1 MRIDLKL
8 VEKLINDIEQQMEQG
23 AIQGDPS
30 ILKKLSKEH
39 GYLLEV
45 RDVAEKQ
52 EKLEKQLAE
61 VSQLL
66 KTERDE
72 ELLSLVSE
80 EKVDLEAS
88 LAKVKQSLQML
99 CIPPD
104 PDDDRNTI
112 MEIRAGA
119 GGQEA
124 ALFVADCARMYT
136 MYASSMKWNCERISS
151 MPSELGGLKECVLVF
166 TGKGVWRALQHEAG
180 THRVQRVPETE
191 AQGRIHTSTIT
202 VAVLQEVDDSLD
214 SLVIPE
220 SDLRME
226 ATRASGAGG
235 QHVNKTDSAVRV
247 THLPTGI
254 AVFCQEER
262 SQHKNKDRALKLL
275 RSKIV
280 ELEKQK
286 QKSEIDQKRQEQ
298 VGSGDRSEKIR
309 TYNFPQSRVT
319 DHRVNITKYN
329 LFQVLAGDLAEF
341 SEALIRAAKMN
352 KVSALPWVIQSENE
366 CDPD

>member
-1 MRIDLKL
+1 MRVDLSL
-8 VEKLINDIEQQMEQG
+8 VEKLIADIEQQMGQT
-23 AIQGDPS
+23 AVQFDAKAM
-30 ILKKLSKEH
+30 KKISKEH

-45 RDVAEKQ
+45 RDVALKVERTKAELKEVSEICRQ
-52 EKLEKQLAE
+52 EKDAE
-61 VSQLL
+61 MKLFA
-66 KTERDE
+66 E
-72 ELLSLVSE
+72 E
-80 EKVDLEAS
+80 EKARLES
-88 LAKVKQSLQML
+88 ECAKVEHSLQML

-104 PDDDRNTI
+104 PDDDMPTI

-124 ALFVADCARMYT
+124 ALFVADCTRMYS
-136 MYASSMKWNCERISS
+136 MYADKMWWKCERISAT
-151 MPSELGGLKECVLVF
+151 PSELGGLKECVMVF
-166 TGKGVWRALQHEAG
+166 TGKGVWRSLQHEAG

-202 VAVLQEVDDSLD
+202 VAVLQEVDDSFD
-214 SLVIPE
+214 SIVIPE
-220 SDLRME
+220 SDLRFE

-235 QHVNKTDSAVRV
+235 QHVNKTDSAVRI
-247 THLPTGI
+247 THIPTGI

-262 SQHKNKDRALKLL
+262 SQHKNKDRAMKLI

-280 ELEKQK
+280 EMEKQK
-286 QKSEIDQKRQEQ
+286 QKSEIDQKRLEQ

-329 LFQVLAGDLAEF
+329 LFQVMDGDLEEF
-341 SEALIRAAKMN
+341 TEALIQSAKTN
-352 KVSALPWVIQSENE
+352 KVSTLPWVILE
-366 CDPD
+366 